1 MTESY
6 DRYKQIEIN
15 SFLDSLWEKYKLF
28 FLKNNKYPKFIYLGH
43 EETYLVRSSQTF
55 MQQNTTLM
63 DKKYLWGCELLEVD
77 KKFHC
82 NITG

>member
-1 MTESY
+1 MPETY
-6 DRYKQIEIN
+6 DQIQVDIKN
-15 SFLDSLWEKYKLF
+15 FLDDLW
-28 FLKNNKYPKFIYLGH
+28 NKYQLFCRKNHKDPKFIYLGH

-63 DKKYLWGCELLEVD
+63 DKKYLWGCELLEVG